1 VIGMNVNGWT
11 MNFLRRFPR
20 SRRTSIRT
28 AAMIAGAVVL
38 LELVIAGAWWWT
50 SQSRLGQLVLN
61 SGRAIL
67 TVQVFDESGKTPVG
81 EPIHVIKKATVDL
94 PDGEYQF
101 RVTGEG
107 LLGRTYLATVN
118 RGEAIAIELMLDEGR
133 LLGGDRNPS
142 DWNGNPPREDP
153 IPFAVESLA
162 LELVPGKADIIEFTG
177 HNVIRRDGVT
187 GKPIWD
193 AANPQSPYDRE
204 HDPRPWLQRIKPGQ
218 TMMTLLDSAHDLDKD
233 GTGDVLL
240 LGSGG
245 VGWIALSG
253 KDGSRLWDCSLWRL
267 YPANHGTQS
276 STGNESNSGT
286 QTPGDVL
293 GQTWIDDVD
302 GDGVPELVATVAF
315 QESEAETEKRLGR
328 TMRPGRDAPLTQ
340 RVVLALSGRT
350 GTPLWHSLID
360 PKFTR
365 TTTQFWDRPATFL
378 KGHRTSIVAVIDGS
392 RWLRID
398 PRDGRAL
405 DSVIDLGFEPARPLQ
420 YADCDGDGEPEVL
433 AVGPGPTAQQQSL
446 TAFSSATGSPSW
458 TTTVTAAVPQR
469 WSGRTAEWPWVID
482 LDGDGRSEVIV
493 PDSGPL
499 SPAGTYRGMRA
510 IDGATGQTRWVRPMR
525 PENKANDDLDHIVQA
540 PDIDGDGV
548 GDLIA
553 VSWYEGRNVLPAN
566 RRKDWSEPPRG
577 FVDAIS
583 GRDGRLLWSW
593 HADLNIGTPRWWGV
607 GPDGR
612 PMLAVPLG
620 GRDPRGRGW
629 TNSSYLHPPTVHV
642 LEAATGR
649 EQHLVVGL
657 DRASVADI
665 DGDGINDIWGEVD
678 GQLRAYRGEPPE
690 IWRSASDFVSA
701 TDGDNGMVWSA
712 DRLSVDLDGDKTA
725 DVLPS
730 GLGWAG
736 DSGHREP
743 KGTRTAT
750 ARSGRDG
757 HLLWKTTL
765 DPQTSFFHEDPVRSY
780 NMIAFPLPDGDL
792 DGDGVPDVIVRKH
805 NWQSESTSNRDPV
818 RPAIQVLSGRNGR
831 LLWSAGPLRPP
842 FESFGE
848 STVNWYRPL
857 TIEPNTPPDLLV
869 QHFCPLTKG
878 GVIPTGP
885 WTSPQGQDRLAR
897 ISGRTGQVVWDIAVA
912 DQFVTHGPGEP
923 RAIPPAIADVDGDG
937 IKEAVITVRQNKNS
951 RPSAY
956 VLKVISLREGAM
968 RWSHES
974 LGGLPELDLP
984 LVQIAEGDL
993 GQPGTLYVIGESAA
1007 QTDNL
1012 PDLRALDGRD
1022 GSVRWTWNGGRFANK
1037 EWQFGS
1043 VYGFNFDGKKNDSVS
1058 VICFGPKRESRL
1070 VILDS
1075 QGRERLQRDMP
1086 PELVSTSMFPYTCY
1100 YPIDLD
1106 GDGRLDF
1113 LVWTDSRIAGFDHDL
1128 KMRWCIPLKGFPRG
1142 QFLPAS
1148 PGKPCTIFIDSMKA
1162 IDGSSGRALW
1172 EAKSAVRRD
1181 YSLLDAGDAAH
1192 LPLLLSDRHGPTAC
1206 QQALAATSNGKY
1218 AMPTGDRVP
1227 PNLVIDDPRWIRP
1240 LPWVEPIRQF
1250 VTPRIVLGTVA
1261 LAIANVFV
1269 PLGILRLAAGRQ
1281 VWRVR
1286 TLMILPFV
1294 VAFPLWMFQ
1303 AAIPLLPL
1311 QIGSVPLSP
1320 KVVFFGGTLAGI
1332 PIAVLVGAAVLG
1344 LIRLRWRTLATLA
1357 GLTFASTVI
1366 IAAAWLRFDSRAMP
1380 AVEHYGRSGWPLCVA
1395 LGAYAAGIWRSI
1407 SWALTRSYRR
1417 LKGTRA

>member
-1 VIGMNVNGWT
+1 

-20 SRRTSIRT
+20 SSRTSIRT

-38 LELVIAGAWWWT
+38 LELVIAGAWWWI

-81 EPIHVIKKATVDL
+81 EPITVIKKATIDL
-94 PDGEYQF
+94 PDGEYQL

-142 DWNGNPPREDP
+142 DWNGNLPREDP

-177 HNVIRRDGVT
+177 HTVIRRDGVT

-193 AANPQSPYDRE
+193 AANPQLHHDRE

-253 KDGSRLWDCSLWRL
+253 KDGSRLWDCSLRRL
-267 YPANHGTQS
+267 YLANQGIQS
-276 STGNESNSGT
+276 STGDELNSVT

-293 GQTWIDDVD
+293 GQAWIDDVD

-315 QESEAETEKRLGR
+315 QEPQVEIEKRLGR
-328 TMRPGRDAPLTQ
+328 PMRPGRDASLTQ
-340 RVVLALSGRT
+340 RVVQAISGRS
-350 GTPLWHSLID
+350 GARLWHFLID
-360 PKFTR
+360 PKFTLTR
-365 TTTQFWDRPATFL
+365 AQYWDRPATFL
-378 KGHRTSIVAVIDGS
+378 KGRRTLIVAVIDGS

-398 PRDGRAL
+398 PRDGRVL
-405 DSVIDLGFEPARPLQ
+405 DSIIDLGFEPARPLQ
-420 YADCDGDGEPEVL
+420 YADFDGDGEPEIV

-446 TAFSSATGSPSW
+446 TAFSCATGSPLW
-458 TTTVTAAVPQR
+458 TTTVTVGFPQR
-469 WSGRTAEWPWVID
+469 WTGRTAEWPWVID
-482 LDGDGRSEVIV
+482 LEGDGRFEVIV

-499 SPAGTYRGMRA
+499 SPAGAYRGVRA
-510 IDGATGQTRWVRPMR
+510 IDGATGQTRWIRPMQ
-525 PENKANDDLDHIVQA
+525 PENKAEDGLDRVVPA
-540 PDIDGDGV
+540 PDLDGDGI

-553 VSWYEGRNVLPAN
+553 VSRYEGRSGPPAN
-566 RRKDWSEPPRG
+566 RLKGRSEPWRV
-577 FVDAIS
+577 FDDAIS

-593 HADLNIGTPRWWGV
+593 HADLPDEWSWYIATPRWWGL

-612 PMLAVPLG
+612 PLLAVPIG
-620 GRDPRGRGW
+620 SQDPRQPSPPGYP
-629 TNSSYLHPPTVHV
+629 SYLHPPEVRV
-642 LEAATGR
+642 LQASTGR
-649 EQHLVVGL
+649 ELHLVAGL
-657 DRASVADI
+657 NRVSVADI
-665 DGDGINDIWGEVD
+665 DGDGINDLWGEVD

-690 IWRSASDFVSA
+690 IWRSVSHFVSA
-701 TDGDNGMVWSA
+701 TDADGEMVWST
-712 DRLSVDLDGDKTA
+712 DRLSVDFDGDKTG
-725 DVLPS
+725 DVLAS
-730 GLGWAG
+730 GLGWEG
-736 DSGHREP
+736 DSGQREP

-757 HLLWKTTL
+757 HLQWKTTL
-765 DPQTSFFHEDPVRSY
+765 DPQIRFFHDDPARSY
-780 NMIAFPLPDGDL
+780 KMIAFPLPGGDL
-792 DGDGVPDVIVRKH
+792 DSDGVPDVIVRKL
-805 NWQSESTSNRDPV
+805 NWQSELINSREPV

-831 LLWSAGPLRPP
+831 FLWSAGSLRPP
-842 FESFGE
+842 FESYGE

-878 GVIPTGP
+878 GVITTGA
-885 WTSPQGQDRLAR
+885 WPQGQDRLAR
-897 ISGRTGQVVWDIAVA
+897 ISGQTGQVVWDIAVT
-912 DQFVTHGPGEP
+912 DQFVTRGPGDSRLITP
-923 RAIPPAIADVDGDG
+923 TIADVDGDG
-937 IKEAVITVRQNKNS
+937 NREAVLTVRQNKNNGS
-951 RPSAY
+951 SAY
-956 VLKVISLREGAM
+956 DLKVISLHEGAM
-968 RWSHES
+968 RWSHDL
-974 LGGLPELDLP
+974 LGGLPVFDVP

-993 GQPGTLYVIGESAA
+993 SQPGTLYVIGGSAA

-1022 GSVRWTWNGGRFANK
+1022 GAVRWTWNGGRFANK
-1037 EWQFGS
+1037 EWQYGS

-1058 VICFGPKRESRL
+1058 MICFGPKRESRL

-1086 PELVSTSMFPYTCY
+1086 PELVSTSLFPNTCY

-1128 KMRWCIPLKGFPRG
+1128 KMRWCVPLKGFPRG

-1162 IDGSSGRALW
+1162 IDGSSGRVLW
-1172 EAKSAVRRD
+1172 EATSAVRRD
-1181 YSLLDAGDAAH
+1181 YSLLDAGDAAR
-1192 LPLLLSDRHGPTAC
+1192 LPLLLSQLRGPTFC
-1206 QQALAATSNGKY
+1206 RQALAAKSNGTY
-1218 AMPTGDRVP
+1218 LMPPGERVP
-1227 PNLVIDDPRWIRP
+1227 PDLVIDDPRWIRP
-1240 LPWVEPIRQF
+1240 LPWVEPMRQF
-1250 VTPRIVLGTVA
+1250 VTPRIVLVTVA

-1269 PLGILRLAAGRQ
+1269 PLGMLRLAAGRQ

-1286 TLMILPFV
+1286 TLMILPLV

-1332 PIAVLVGAAVLG
+1332 PIVVLVGVVVPR

-1357 GLTFASTVI
+1357 GLTFVAGVI
-1366 IAAAWLRFDSRAMP
+1366 IAGVWIRYDSRIMP
-1380 AVEHYGRSGWPLCVA
+1380 TIEHYDRSGWPLCLA